1 MLEQLLGDL
10 VLVMDFKKLSFF
22 FFFITQTIQLSAQ
35 SAWASSVYDF
45 HFGISQT
52 FGQDSAYFPQNV
64 LGALGSNINPTMPA
78 STPEEVCSIGKGGFI
93 VLEFDPPILDG
104 IGVDFTVFE
113 NAFFY
118 NNNSQVFDEWMM
130 VSVSNDG
137 QTWKTFPYDTLTGD
151 GFAGRTPTAATGAN
165 YQDPN
170 QSGGDSFDLQELGL
184 TEAKY
189 VKLTDATQ
197 YQSSDRLSADLDAVI
212 AIHTTI
218 SNEKLYADSQI
229 QINQNDSQIKIS
241 SGLVFK
247 DVTIYE
253 LSGKK
258 IYSNQQVNKNHHSIY
273 LPKNNRLFV
282 INCIFANGSQASTK
296 IIH

>member
-1 MLEQLLGDL
+1 
-10 VLVMDFKKLSFF
+10 MDFKRLSL
-22 FFFITQTIQLSAQ
+22 FFFICTQIIQLSAQ
-35 SAWASSVYDF
+35 SPWASSVYDF
-45 HFGISQT
+45 YFGTSQT

-64 LGALGSNINPTMPA
+64 LGSLASNISPTMPA

-104 IGVDFTVFE
+104 VGADFTVFE

-130 VSVSNDG
+130 VSVSNDA
-137 QTWKTFPYDTLTGD
+137 QTWQTFSYDTLTGE

-170 QSGGDSFDLQELGL
+170 QSGGDSFDLKDVGL

-189 VKLTDATQ
+189 VKLRDATQ

-212 AIHTTI
+212 AIHTII
-218 SNEKLYADSQI
+218 SNEKLHVDSQF

-247 DVTIYE
+247 DVTIYD

-258 IYSNQQVNKNHHSIY
+258 IYSNQQVNKNYHSIN
-273 LPKNNRLFV
+273 LPKNNRFFI
-282 INCIFANGSQASTK
+282 INCIFANNSQASTK